1 MNTHTNP
8 KNQISLVG
16 VIIIMYTK
24 DSMNLTTK
32 SVCLLSFICLSK
44 MMIWFLSSML
54 SISYARILRLNNLQ
68 ISLLDFHTI
77 WLPDL
82 DILCASSKSLRNL
95 TIKSLFSF
103 SYDTLFFMNFWKPN
117 GFLVYDSF
125 KHQFRFG
132 PSMTQ
137 YYPVQQNFYL
147 NVPLGIKDCG
157 ATENKPNPGVGGI
170 LQSNRA

>member
-1 MNTHTNP
+1 MISHNCVRRNGPIKLYHDEYTHKP
-8 KNQISLVG
+8 QKL
-16 VIIIMYTK
+16 
-24 DSMNLTTK
+24 D
-32 SVCLLSFICLSK
+32 LSSGGNHHHVYERFDEPDHKICLSS
-44 MMIWFLSSML
+44 FFHLSLQNDDLVLSSML
-54 SISYARILRLNNLQ
+54 SILYGRILRLNNLQ

-137 YYPVQQNFYL
+137 HYPV
-147 NVPLGIKDCG
+147 
-157 ATENKPNPGVGGI
+157 
-170 LQSNRA
+170 